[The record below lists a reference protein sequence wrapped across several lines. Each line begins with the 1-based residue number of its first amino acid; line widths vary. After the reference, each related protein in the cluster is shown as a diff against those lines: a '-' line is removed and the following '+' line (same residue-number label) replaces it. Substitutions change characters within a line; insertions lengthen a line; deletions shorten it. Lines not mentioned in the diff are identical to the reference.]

1 MIAISLFF
9 VFLCFQPGKYN
20 FKAAHN
26 ENIIFS
32 SPWWIFTLS
41 LVGFLAFPVEYFFL
55 GLTLRIF
62 WKSGVFAGEIS
73 SPNRGTETGCLC
85 CYCIVFG
92 KIRLLKSWS
101 EGKIREKPENSWKN
115 PVLETRSVVLLA
127 ILLLHFLSWWKNCK
141 SWLLNLLL

>member
-20 FKAAHN
+20 FKAAYN
-26 ENIIFS
+26 ESIIFS
-32 SPWWIFTLS
+32 SPCWVFTLS

-101 EGKIREKPENSWKN
+101 EGKN
-115 PVLETRSVVLLA
+115 PWETRKFLEKFSPGNSQCGFASHSVIALFELMKK
-127 ILLLHFLSWWKNCK
+127 L
-141 SWLLNLLL
+141 